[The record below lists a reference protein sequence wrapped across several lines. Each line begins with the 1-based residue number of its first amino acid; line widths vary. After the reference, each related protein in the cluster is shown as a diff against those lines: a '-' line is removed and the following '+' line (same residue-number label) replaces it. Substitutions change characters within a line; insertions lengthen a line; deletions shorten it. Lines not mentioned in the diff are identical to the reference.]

1 MDKRSLPA
9 LIVLGLVLLAL
20 AVWLASYAK
29 PAACRGAA
37 WSIPALLNCAPS
49 SPNREESRHG

>member
-1 MDKRSLPA
+1 MGKRSLPA
-9 LIVLGLVLLAL
+9 LIILGLVLLAL

-29 PAACRGAA
+29 PSACRGAA

-49 SPNREESRHG
+49 RSSSVEG